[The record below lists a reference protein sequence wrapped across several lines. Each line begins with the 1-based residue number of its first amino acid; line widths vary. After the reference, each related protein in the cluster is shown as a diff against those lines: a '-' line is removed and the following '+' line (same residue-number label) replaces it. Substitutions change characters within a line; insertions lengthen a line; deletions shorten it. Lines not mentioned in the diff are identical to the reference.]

1 MLAIPLLALALA
13 LPFASTESAP
23 GQVIISTKMSTIS
36 GIVSVVGEKLYLVGK
51 KRVLLS
57 VIDPAMK
64 DALTAAKGKQR
75 SVTGTPDL
83 VSGTGAFLVTGVR

>member
-1 MLAIPLLALALA
+1 MFVLPLLAIA
-13 LPFASTESAP
+13 FAFPVPAAESAL

-51 KRVLLS
+51 KRLLLT
-57 VIDPAMK
+57 VTDPAMK
-64 DALTAAKGKQR
+64 DALTAAKGKRR
-75 SVTGTPDL
+75 SVTLTPNL